1 MCGTGWH
8 SLEQELHEIPIIA
21 KMEGATRSN
30 MVKALA
36 ILFVAPVYLFYC
48 ITSMINQLFRRC
60 LPCTK
65 DVEGD
70 EARMVLTEVGS
81 NLWNSMKAWNWTAV
95 LSKVV
100 WAGFIYFIFS
110 VGVGRL
116 TTLGL
121 SVLNH
126 ELKTSELGMVTLI
139 YFVVGFVMFL
149 LPPVPG
155 VPVYLTGGIV
165 LAKTAMDPV
174 KGFDSFLGGVAY
186 ASFWALFVKAT
197 AIAGQQKVIGG
208 LMGKKVGVRQAVGVN
223 SVSIRAIR
231 LILQEKGL
239 SGNKMTILVGGP
251 DWPTSVLTGIL
262 QQSYLQMLLGSTPFL
277 VTIPL
282 TVLAGALQ
290 LKASESPSLAAA
302 AGTILMLASLTQAGC
317 GLMAAVAIDD
327 VSRARKDE
335 LDNEELDQEVL
346 EADAVQLRAAAKYER
361 VTQWSVLPGF
371 VKFILVLDA
380 GSTCPPTYTHTHTR
394 ARTLPNMPTPSA
406 D

>member
-1 MCGTGWH
+1 
-8 SLEQELHEIPIIA
+8 
-21 KMEGATRSN
+21 MEGATRSN

-70 EARMVLTEVGS
+70 EARLVLTEVGS

-139 YFVVGFVMFL
+139 YFCVGFVMFL

-239 SGNKMTILVGGP
+239 SRNKMTILVGGP

-327 VSRARKDE
+327 VSRARKEE

-371 VKFILVLDA
+371 VKFILALDA
-380 GSTCPPTYTHTHTR
+380 GSSWSRPPTYTHTRARTR
-394 ARTLPNMPTPSA
+394 ARTHSY
-406 D
+406 